1 MSAPRVFDLL
11 KSFKSRVDEYIFVE
25 VPSTHVIPEIN
36 LLYTMMRDYPS
47 RSGKGLRPGLL
58 LIFNRAFGGSDKI
71 ALNTA
76 AALELFQNWIVI
88 HDDIEDQSDLRRGL
102 PALHV
107 KYGVPLALNAGDA
120 LAGKMWELILKNREI
135 LGAEKALTIFGEF
148 LHMYSQTTAGQH
160 IELAWAKNHRW
171 DIGEDDYFDMCR
183 RKTSW
188 YTCITP
194 SWMGS
199 LIAGAPG
206 DVKKTIVKFGM
217 DLGVAF
223 QIQDDVLNLTG
234 DKEKYGKE
242 IGGDILE
249 GKRTLILI
257 SLLSKCTDDE
267 KRYVIDSLG
276 RTRNDKDMQMV
287 DEVLSLMKRYE
298 CIEYAIEVS
307 QKLATNARGTLMD
320 SLDDSIGNEW
330 KSVIVEL
337 VDFVVEREF

>member
-1 MSAPRVFDLL
+1 MNAPGVLDLL
-11 KSFKSRVDEYIFVE
+11 KSFKNRVDEYIFE
-25 VPSTHVIPEIN
+25 EMPSTHEIPEIN

-58 LIFNRAFGGSDKI
+58 LIFNRAFGGSDEI

-107 KYGVPLALNAGDA
+107 KYGIPLALNAGDA
-120 LAGKMWELILKNREI
+120 LAGKMWELILKNKDI
-135 LGAEKALTIFGEF
+135 FGAEKALAIFGEF
-148 LHMYSQTTAGQH
+148 LQMYSQTTSGQH
-160 IELAWAKNHRW
+160 VELAWANNHRW

-183 RKTSW
+183 RKTAW

-194 SWMGS
+194 SWTGCF
-199 LIAGAPG
+199 IAGAPG

-223 QIQDDVLNLTG
+223 QIQDDVLNLIG

-257 SLLSKCTDDE
+257 DLLRKCTNDE
-267 KRYVIDSLG
+267 KRYIIDSLD
-276 RTRNDKDMQMV
+276 RNRNEKDMQMV
-287 DEVLSLMKRYE
+287 DNILSLMREYE
-298 CIEYAIEVS
+298 SIEFAIEVS
-307 QKLATNARGTLMD
+307 QKLARKARVTLVD
-320 SLDDSIGNEW
+320 SLDDSIDDKW
-330 KSVIVEL
+330 KSVIIEL
-337 VDFVVEREF
+337 VDFVVERDF

>member
-1 MSAPRVFDLL
+1 MNAPGVLDLL
-11 KSFKSRVDEYIFVE
+11 KSFKNRVDEYIFE
-25 VPSTHVIPEIN
+25 EIPSTHEIPEID

-58 LIFNRAFGGSDKI
+58 LIFNRAFGGSDEI

-120 LAGKMWELILKNREI
+120 LAGKMWELILKNKDI
-135 LGAEKALTIFGEF
+135 FGAEKALSIFGEF
-148 LHMYSQTTAGQH
+148 LYMYSQTTSGQH
-160 IELAWAKNHRW
+160 IELAWANNHRW
-171 DIGEDDYFDMCR
+171 DVSIEDYFDMCR
-183 RKTSW
+183 RKTAW

-194 SWMGS
+194 SWTGCF
-199 LIAGAPG
+199 IAGAPG

-223 QIQDDVLNLTG
+223 QIQDDVLNLIG

-257 SLLSKCTDDE
+257 NLLSKCTDDE
-267 KRYVIDSLG
+267 KRYIIDSLD
-276 RTRNDKDMQMV
+276 RNRNEKDIQMV
-287 DEVLSLMKRYE
+287 DNILSLMREYE
-298 CIEYAIEVS
+298 SIEFAIEVS
-307 QKLATNARGTLMD
+307 QKLARNARSTLID
-320 SLDDSIGNEW
+320 SLDDSIDDKW
-330 KSVIVEL
+330 KSVLIEL
-337 VDFVVEREF
+337 VDFVVERDF

>member
-1 MSAPRVFDLL
+1 MSAPGVLDLL
-11 KSFKSRVDEYIFVE
+11 KSFKNQVDKYIFEE
-25 VPSTHVIPEIN
+25 VPSTHAIPEIN

-58 LIFNRAFGGSDKI
+58 LIFNRAFGGDDKM

-107 KYGVPLALNAGDA
+107 KYGIPLALNAGDA
-120 LAGKMWELILKNREI
+120 LAGKMWELILKNKDI
-135 LGAEKALTIFGEF
+135 FGAEKALAIFGEF
-148 LHMYSQTTAGQH
+148 LYMYSQTTSGQH
-160 IELAWAKNHRW
+160 IELAWANNHRW
-171 DIGEDDYFDMCR
+171 DISEEDYFDMCR
-183 RKTSW
+183 RKTAW

-194 SWMGS
+194 SWTGCF
-199 LIAGAPG
+199 IAGTPG

-223 QIQDDVLNLTG
+223 QIQDDVLNLIG

-257 SLLSKCTDDE
+257 NLLSKCTNDE
-267 KRYVIDSLG
+267 KRYIIDSLD
-276 RTRNDKDMQMV
+276 RNRNEKDMQMV
-287 DEVLSLMKRYE
+287 DNILSLMREYGS
-298 CIEYAIEVS
+298 IESAIEVS
-307 QKLATNARGTLMD
+307 QKLARNARATLVD
-320 SLDDSIGNEW
+320 SLDNSIDDKW
-330 KSVIVEL
+330 KSAILEL
-337 VDFVVEREF
+337 VDFVVERDF

>member
-1 MSAPRVFDLL
+1 MSDPRILDLL
-11 KSFKSRVDEYIFVE
+11 KSFKNQVDKYIFEE
-25 VPSTHVIPEIN
+25 VPSSHAIPEIN

-58 LIFNRAFGGSDKI
+58 LIFNRAFGGDDEI

-135 LGAEKALTIFGEF
+135 LGAEKALTIFDEF
-148 LHMYSQTTAGQH
+148 LHMYSQTTSGQH
-160 IELAWAKNHRW
+160 IELAWGKNHRW
-171 DIGEDDYFDMCR
+171 DVTGDDYFSMCQ
-183 RKTSW
+183 RKTAW

-194 SWMGS
+194 AWTGS
-199 LIAGAPG
+199 LIAGAPQHL
-206 DVKKTIVKFGM
+206 KETIVKFGM

-223 QIQDDVLNLTG
+223 QIQDDVLNLIG

-249 GKRTLILI
+249 GKRTLVLI
-257 SLLSKCTDDE
+257 DLLSKCSDVE
-267 KRYVIDSLG
+267 RRYVIDSLDSK
-276 RTRNDKDMQMV
+276 RDDNDKKMV
-287 DEVLSLMKRYE
+287 DSILLLMKNYGS
-298 CIEYAIEVS
+298 IEYAIGVS
-307 QKLATNARGTLMD
+307 QELARNARATLMD
-320 SLDDSIGNEW
+320 SLDDSIDNEW
-330 KSVIVEL
+330 KSVIIQL
-337 VDFVVEREF
+337 VDFVVERDF

>member
-1 MSAPRVFDLL
+1 MSIPGILDLL
-11 KSFKSRVDEYIFVE
+11 KSFKNQVDKYIFEE
-25 VPSTHVIPEIN
+25 VPSTHAIPEID

-47 RSGKGLRPGLL
+47 RAGKGLRPGLL
-58 LIFNRAFGGSDKI
+58 MIFNRAFGGSDGI

-120 LAGKMWELILKNREI
+120 LAGKMWELILMNKDI

-160 IELAWAKNHRW
+160 IELAWARNHRW
-171 DIGEDDYFDMCR
+171 DISEEDYFDMCQ
-183 RKTSW
+183 RKTAW

-194 SWMGS
+194 SWTGS
-199 LIAGAPG
+199 FIAGAPQHLK
-206 DVKKTIVKFGM
+206 DTIVKFGM

-223 QIQDDVLNLTG
+223 QIQDDVLNLIG
-234 DKEKYGKE
+234 DRERYGKE

-249 GKRTLILI
+249 GKRTLVLI
-257 SLLSKCTDDE
+257 NLLSKCPDDK
-267 KRYVIDSLG
+267 KRYVIDSLD
-276 RTRNDKDMQMV
+276 RNREDKDIQLI
-287 DEVLSLMKRYE
+287 DNILLLMKEYGS
-298 CIEYAIEVS
+298 IDYAIEVS
-307 QKLATNARGTLMD
+307 QKLARKARTTIID
-320 SLDDSIGNEW
+320 SLDDSIEDEW
-330 KSVIVEL
+330 KSVIIEL
-337 VDFVVEREF
+337 VNFVVEREF